1 MLSITEEASSE
12 YQKISQKLGRN
23 NTLYSDV
30 FVTILLVCVGEK
42 GNDAASKTPKTFSNS
57 PMLQFALG
65 VGITL
70 ATVGMG
76 VYAF

>member
-1 MLSITEEASSE
+1 L
-12 YQKISQKLGRN
+12 L
-23 NTLYSDV
+23 
-30 FVTILLVCVGEK
+30 FVCLGEK